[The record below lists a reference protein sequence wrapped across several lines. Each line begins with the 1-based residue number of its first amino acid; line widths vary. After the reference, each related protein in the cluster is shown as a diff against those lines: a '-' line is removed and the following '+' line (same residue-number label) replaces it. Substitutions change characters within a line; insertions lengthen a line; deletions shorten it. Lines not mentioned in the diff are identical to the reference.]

1 MATAGAVS
9 VAVELGVSP
18 EGGCLA
24 QRLSEIAASVA
35 PEDMLEPALRAIV
48 TESGAAAG
56 ALCFFDSRQDLLRL
70 AAEVGLSDEGCRQLR
85 AVRRGAATGWDI
97 PLHGLVNRRAYLI
110 DSAAQNRYVPPLVEP
125 PGSMRAIVCI
135 PLHSGPSPVG
145 SLILVA
151 VAPRSFGERDIHALE
166 APLGVLVKMIQA
178 TRRRGGEQTS
188 PRAAAPAPPAAPSPA
203 PGKPEGAD
211 ADRVQLL
218 IASLA
223 ATERE
228 RSRLATAVEAAAAER
243 AEHARVQATLETR
256 AVEQAAEVQRLTE
269 RLASEQARLQAALDT
284 AAAEHTAEV
293 QRLTEGLASEHS
305 RLRAAETAA
314 AEHAAEV
321 QRLTERLGP
330 EQARFQAALEAAA
343 AEVERLTA
351 QVASEQTRFEAAL
364 EAAAAQRAAEIER
377 LTEGFAPDRARLEM
391 ALETSTAEV
400 ERLTAH
406 LASDRARFEAALE
419 AAAAEH
425 AAEVERLTRRLESAV
440 EAEERRRVT
449 ERTTSVTAPEPPASD
464 PVPETPPPDVKQAT
478 RVPSV
483 PPREGVVAVLD
494 TGAAWPSAGP
504 GGESVTVVSPD
515 AGAAVRITE
524 LAPRCLVANLAAPGA
539 LEALAALRAAGS
551 TTRVRGC
558 LAATEHA
565 VSLGAVEAIAR
576 PLDADAIQRALGAH
590 ASRGARILIVGT
602 DVDFFAALREAL
614 GRGGLSVSMAWDAHQ
629 VDDLLDMVRPDIA
642 LIDLALGSRDVRP
655 IVAKL
660 ASLEPVPTV
669 AFVLGTDPAAPHFRA
684 AMTYPIVATRAKP
697 LDQLLAK
704 VFETKGPIDGRR

>member
-188 PRAAAPAPPAAPSPA
+188 PRAAAPSPA

-243 AEHARVQATLETR
+243 AEHARVQATLEAR
-256 AVEQAAEVQRLTE
+256 AVEQAAEVRRLTE

-321 QRLTERLGP
+321 QRLTEGFASERARLETALEAAAAERAAEVQRMTERLGP

-343 AEVERLTA
+343 AEVERLTT
-351 QVASEQTRFEAAL
+351 QVASEQARFEAAL
-364 EAAAAQRAAEIER
+364 ETAAAERAAEVEH
-377 LTEGFAPDRARLEM
+377 LTEGFASERARLET

-400 ERLTAH
+400 ERLTAQ
-406 LASDRARFEAALE
+406 LASEQARFEAALE

-425 AAEVERLTRRLESAV
+425 AAEVERLTLRLESAV
-440 EAEERRRVT
+440 EA
-449 ERTTSVTAPEPPASD
+449 
-464 PVPETPPPDVKQAT
+464 ETPPPDVKQAT
-478 RVPSV
+478 PAATV
-483 PPREGVVAVLD
+483 PPRESVVAVLD

-504 GGESVTVVSPD
+504 GGESVTIVSPD

-524 LAPRCLVANLAAPGA
+524 LAPGCLVANLAAPGA

-669 AFVLGTDPAAPHFRA
+669 AFVLGPDPAAPHFRA

-704 VFETKGPIDGRR
+704 VSEAKGPIADGRR

>member
-1 MATAGAVS
+1 
-9 VAVELGVSP
+9 
-18 EGGCLA
+18 
-24 QRLSEIAASVA
+24 
-35 PEDMLEPALRAIV
+35 
-48 TESGAAAG
+48 
-56 ALCFFDSRQDLLRL
+56 
-70 AAEVGLSDEGCRQLR
+70 VGLSDEGCRQLR

-284 AAAEHTAEV
+284 AAAEHAAEV

-305 RLRAAETAA
+305 RLRAADTAAAERAAEVQRLTEGFASERARLETALETAA
-314 AEHAAEV
+314 AERAAEV

-330 EQARFQAALEAAA
+330 EQARFQ
-343 AEVERLTA
+343 
-351 QVASEQTRFEAAL
+351 
-364 EAAAAQRAAEIER
+364 
-377 LTEGFAPDRARLEM
+377 
-391 ALETSTAEV
+391 
-400 ERLTAH
+400 
-406 LASDRARFEAALE
+406 AALE

-478 RVPSV
+478 RVPNV

-565 VSLGAVEAIAR
+565 VSLGAVEAITR

-669 AFVLGTDPAAPHFRA
+669 AFVLGPDPAAPHFRA

>member
-1 MATAGAVS
+1 M
-9 VAVELGVSP
+9 
-18 EGGCLA
+18 
-24 QRLSEIAASVA
+24 
-35 PEDMLEPALRAIV
+35 
-48 TESGAAAG
+48 
-56 ALCFFDSRQDLLRL
+56 
-70 AAEVGLSDEGCRQLR
+70 
-85 AVRRGAATGWDI
+85 
-97 PLHGLVNRRAYLI
+97 
-110 DSAAQNRYVPPLVEP
+110 
-125 PGSMRAIVCI
+125 
-135 PLHSGPSPVG
+135 
-145 SLILVA
+145 
-151 VAPRSFGERDIHALE
+151 
-166 APLGVLVKMIQA
+166 
-178 TRRRGGEQTS
+178 
-188 PRAAAPAPPAAPSPA
+188 
-203 PGKPEGAD
+203 
-211 ADRVQLL
+211 
-218 IASLA
+218 
-223 ATERE
+223 
-228 RSRLATAVEAAAAER
+228 EAAAAER
-243 AEHARVQATLETR
+243 AEHARVQATLEAR
-256 AVEQAAEVQRLTE
+256 AVEQAAEVRRLTE

-321 QRLTERLGP
+321 QRLTEGFASERARLETALEAAAAERAAEVQRMTERLGPEQARFQAALEAAAAEVERLTTQVASEQARFEAALETAAAERAAEVEHLAEGFASERARLETALETAAAERAAEVQRLTERLGP

-364 EAAAAQRAAEIER
+364 ETAAAQRAAEIER
-377 LTEGFAPDRARLEM
+377 LTEGFASDRARLEM

-440 EAEERRRVT
+440 EAE
-449 ERTTSVTAPEPPASD
+449 
-464 PVPETPPPDVKQAT
+464 TPPPDVKQAT
-478 RVPSV
+478 PAATV
-483 PPREGVVAVLD
+483 PPRESVVAVLD

-504 GGESVTVVSPD
+504 GGESVTIVSPD

-524 LAPRCLVANLAAPGA
+524 LAPGCLVANLAAPGA

-669 AFVLGTDPAAPHFRA
+669 AFVLGPDPAAPHFRA

-704 VFETKGPIDGRR
+704 VSEAKGPIADGRR

>member
-188 PRAAAPAPPAAPSPA
+188 PRAAAPAPAAAPSPA

-284 AAAEHTAEV
+284 AAAEHAAEV

-343 AEVERLTA
+343 AE
-351 QVASEQTRFEAAL
+351 
-364 EAAAAQRAAEIER
+364 
-377 LTEGFAPDRARLEM
+377 
-391 ALETSTAEV
+391 
-400 ERLTAH
+400 
-406 LASDRARFEAALE
+406 
-419 AAAAEH
+419 H

-440 EAEERRRVT
+440 EAEQRRRVT

-478 RVPSV
+478 PVATV
-483 PPREGVVAVLD
+483 PPRESVVAVLD